1 MTLNMRS
8 MKKAIAPAIEA
19 GKTMPELEIQI
30 AVEDEGWPEEPSLAA
45 LSEKV
50 LVAAA
55 DFLARQERQP
65 FPAMPPELSLV
76 FTGDAAIQAINAEWR
91 GKDKPTN
98 VLSFPAF
105 PLEPGKMPG
114 PMLGDIIIA
123 RETVER
129 EAVDL
134 DKSFEDHLTHLLV
147 HGFLHIFGYDHME
160 TDEAEEMESLETRI
174 LAALGLS
181 DPYAGQDPVI

>member
-1 MTLNMRS
+1 MT
-8 MKKAIAPAIEA
+8 
-19 GKTMPELEIQI
+19 
-30 AVEDEGWPEEPSLAA
+30 
-45 LSEKV
+45 LSEKT
-50 LVAAA
+50 LGAAA
-55 DFLARQERQP
+55 EFLVDQEKQP
-65 FPAMPPELSLV
+65 FPKIAPELSLV
-76 FTGDAAIQAINAEWR
+76 FTDDAAIKEINAEWR

-114 PMLGDIIIA
+114 PMLGDIVIA

-147 HGFLHIFGYDHME
+147 HGFLHLFGYDHMQ
-160 TDEAEEMESLETRI
+160 TDEAERMEALETRI
-174 LAALGLS
+174 LATLGLS
-181 DPYAGQDPVI
+181 DPYAGQDPIV